1 MRKVHISI
9 NKLLREN
16 VILRDREG
24 ELRLY
29 VLVRIFWT
37 TIKMTLGLYMSSLW
51 FYIEPEK
58 TTANIS
64 QAEGDLSCCNELLNC

>member
-29 VLVRIFWT
+29 VLVRIF
-37 TIKMTLGLYMSSLW
+37 
-51 FYIEPEK
+51 
-58 TTANIS
+58 
-64 QAEGDLSCCNELLNC
+64 